1 MCPVVPRCERHRARR
16 CARRCVHADVRA
28 AVYAGVCPHALD
40 TLTLKAGLMSHSK
53 RDTYVT
59 QSETHVRSTFVDER
73 HRSIIWSAAS
83 ATAAVAVAAAAA
95 AASSVAAA
103 ASLTAAAATSAAAAA
118 SSAAAAAAV
127 RAACSRCAL
136 GVRTVCARITVW
148 HAVARCGTLWHG
160 VARSGPVCHYATSTL
175 IASR

>member
-1 MCPVVPRCERHRARR
+1 MARCGFTCAVGYHAPSTRTVCHGVPRSDTLCHVMP
-16 CARRCVHADVRA
+16 RCVPLCHVVSAIVRADVRA
-28 AVYAGVCPHALD
+28 AVCTQMCATLCTRVCSHALD

-95 AASSVAAA
+95 AAAV
-103 ASLTAAAATSAAAAA
+103 AAAAA
-118 SSAAAAAAV
+118 SCDTHLSD
-127 RAACSRCAL
+127 CSMSAL
-136 GVRTVCARITVW
+136 G
-148 HAVARCGTLWHG
+148 
-160 VARSGPVCHYATSTL
+160 
-175 IASR
+175 